1 MRRAS
6 YAVCESTTEI
16 RKRPDVYNMRA
27 LYGRPPLKRVTIAA
41 LFIPALMLVAAP
53 LLAEVKTRD
62 RTTVKFESHMLN
74 FFMGKAAKEGLQ
86 STMAVKGNR
95 KASFNDTT
103 GKIVD
108 LSEEKVYDLD
118 MKKKTYTV
126 TTFDELRR
134 RMREQA
140 DKAKEQAQKEEPG
153 QAQEAQKPQKEY
165 EVDFDVKD
173 TGQKKQVAGYDTHE
187 TIVTI
192 TVREKGKKVEE
203 SGGLI
208 MTNDMW
214 LGPKIPQLKESA
226 DFEMRYWKQLEGPQL
241 LAGQMSAEQTAALMA
256 MYPLIAKASDRMSKD
271 ADKLSGTPLDV
282 MTTIDSVKSPD
293 QMTQAQQQNS
303 QPTGGGLSG
312 MLAKKMMKKEDPK
325 PRSTIMTSHNEV
337 LEVATTVAASDLA
350 IPADFKEKK

>member
-1 MRRAS
+1 M
-6 YAVCESTTEI
+6 
-16 RKRPDVYNMRA
+16 
-27 LYGRPPLKRVTIAA
+27 KRVTVVA
-41 LFIPALMLVAAP
+41 LIVVPALMLVAAP
-53 LLAEVKTRD
+53 LLADVKTRD
-62 RTTVKFESHMLN
+62 RTTVKFESRILN
-74 FFMGKAAKEGLQ
+74 FFLGKAAKDGLQ
-86 STMAVKGNR
+86 TTTAVKGNR
-95 KASFNDTT
+95 KATLNDAT

-140 DKAKEQAQKEEPG
+140 DKAKEQAQKEEPA

-165 EVDFDVKD
+165 EIDFDVKD
-173 TGQKKQVAGYDTHE
+173 TGQKKQIAGYDTHE
-187 TIVTI
+187 TMVTI

-241 LAGQMSAEQTAALMA
+241 MDAQMSAEQTAQIMA
-256 MYPLIAKASDRMSKD
+256 MFPLIAKASERMAKD
-271 ADKLSGTPLDV
+271 GDKLAGTPLDV
-282 MTTIDSVKSPD
+282 MTTIESVKSPD
-293 QMTQAQQQNS
+293 QMTQAQQQQSS
-303 QPTGGGLSG
+303 QPAGGGISG

-325 PRSTIMTSHNEV
+325 QRSTVMTTHHEV

>member
-1 MRRAS
+1 M
-6 YAVCESTTEI
+6 
-16 RKRPDVYNMRA
+16 
-27 LYGRPPLKRVTIAA
+27 KRVSVVA
-41 LFIPALMLVAAP
+41 LIVVPALMLIAAP
-53 LLAEVKTRD
+53 LLADVKTRD
-62 RTTVKFESHMLN
+62 RTTVKFESRVLN
-74 FFMGKAAKEGLQ
+74 FFLGKAAKDGLQ
-86 STMAVKGNR
+86 STSAVKGNR
-95 KASFNDTT
+95 KATLNDST

-118 MKKKTYTV
+118 IKKKTYTI

-140 DKAKEQAQKEEPG
+140 DKAKEQAQKEEPA

-165 EVDFDVKD
+165 EIDFDVKD
-173 TGQKKQVAGYDTHE
+173 TGQKKSIAGYDTHE

-226 DFEMRYWKQLEGPQL
+226 DFEMRYWKQLEGPQMMET
-241 LAGQMSAEQTAALMA
+241 QMSAEQTAALTA
-256 MYPLIAKASDRMSKD
+256 MFPLIAKASGRMAKD
-271 ADKLSGTPLDV
+271 GDKLAGTPLDV
-282 MTTIDSVKSPD
+282 ATTIESVKSPD
-293 QMTQAQQQNS
+293 QMTQAQQQSS
-303 QPTGGGLSG
+303 QPSGGGISG

-325 PRSTIMTSHNEV
+325 QRSTVMTTHHEV

-350 IPADFKEKK
+350 IPSDFKEKK

>member
-1 MRRAS
+1 M
-6 YAVCESTTEI
+6 
-16 RKRPDVYNMRA
+16 
-27 LYGRPPLKRVTIAA
+27 KRVTTLA
-41 LFIPALMLVAAP
+41 LIVVPALLLVAAP

-62 RTTVKFESHMLN
+62 RTTIKFESKILN
-74 FFMGKAAKEGLQ
+74 FFLGHAAKDGLQ
-86 STMAVKGNR
+86 SSTAVKGNR
-95 KASFNDTT
+95 KATFNDTT

-140 DKAKEQAQKEEPG
+140 DKAKEQAQKEEPSQPAG
-153 QAQEAQKPQKEY
+153 AQEPQKPQKEY

-173 TGQKKQVAGYDTHE
+173 TGQKKQIAGYDTHE

-214 LGPKIPQLKESA
+214 LGPKIPQMRESA
-226 DFEMRYWKQLEGPQL
+226 EFEMRYWKQLEGTQL
-241 LAGQMSAEQTAALMA
+241 VNAQMSPDQTAALMA
-256 MYPLIAKASDRMSKD
+256 MYPLIAKASDRMAKD

-282 MTTIDSVKSPD
+282 TTTIDGVKSPD
-293 QMTQAQQQNS
+293 QMAQAQQQNS
-303 QPTGGGLSG
+303 QSTGGGLSG
-312 MLAKKMMKKEDPK
+312 MMMKKEDPK
-325 PRSTIMTSHNEV
+325 PRSTVMTTHNEV

-350 IPADFKEKK
+350 IPPDFKEKK

>member
-1 MRRAS
+1 M
-6 YAVCESTTEI
+6 
-16 RKRPDVYNMRA
+16 
-27 LYGRPPLKRVTIAA
+27 KRVAA
-41 LFIPALMLVAAP
+41 IVLITVPALMLVAAP
-53 LLAEVKTRD
+53 LLADVKTRD
-62 RTTVKFESHMLN
+62 RTTVKFESRILN
-74 FFMGKAAKEGLQ
+74 FFLGKAAKDGLQ
-86 STMAVKGNR
+86 STTAVKGNR
-95 KASFNDTT
+95 KATLNDST

-173 TGQKKQVAGYDTHE
+173 TGQKKQIAGYDTHE
-187 TIVTI
+187 TVVTI

-214 LGPKIPQLKESA
+214 LGPKIPQLRESA
-226 DFEMRYWKQLEGPQL
+226 EFELRYWKQLEGPQMID
-241 LAGQMSAEQTAALMA
+241 AQMSAEQMAALVA
-256 MYPLIAKASDRMSKD
+256 MFPLIARANDRLAKD
-271 ADKLSGTPLDV
+271 SDKLAGTPLDLT
-282 MTTIDSVKSPD
+282 TTIESVKSPD
-293 QMTQAQQQNS
+293 QMAQAQQQQS
-303 QPTGGGLSG
+303 QSTGGGISG
-312 MLAKKMMKKEDPK
+312 MLAKKMMKKEEPK
-325 PRSTIMTSHNEV
+325 QRSTVMTTHHEV
-337 LEVATTVAASDLA
+337 LEVATSVAASDLA

>member
-1 MRRAS
+1 MKRSATS
-6 YAVCESTTEI
+6 ALIIVPAV
-16 RKRPDVYNMRA
+16 
-27 LYGRPPLKRVTIAA
+27 L
-41 LFIPALMLVAAP
+41 LVAAP
-53 LLAEVKTRD
+53 LLADVKTRD
-62 RTTVKFESHMLN
+62 RTTVKFESRILN
-74 FFMGKAAKEGLQ
+74 FFLGKAAKDGLQ
-86 STMAVKGNR
+86 STVAVKGSR
-95 KASFNDTT
+95 KATLNDTT

-140 DKAKEQAQKEEPG
+140 DKAKEQAQKEDPG
-153 QAQEAQKPQKEY
+153 HAQEPQQAQKPQKEY

-173 TGQKKQVAGYDTHE
+173 TGQKKQLAGYDTHE

-226 DFEMRYWKQLEGPQL
+226 DFEMRYWKQLEGPQML
-241 LAGQMSAEQTAALMA
+241 DAQMSAEQMA
-256 MYPLIAKASDRMSKD
+256 SLIAMFPLIAKANERMAKD
-271 ADKLSGTPLDV
+271 ADKLAGTPLEL
-282 MTTIDSVKSPD
+282 TSTIESVKSPD
-293 QMTQAQQQNS
+293 QMAQAQQQS
-303 QPTGGGLSG
+303 QSSGSGGGISG
-312 MLAKKMMKKEDPK
+312 MLAKKMMKKEEPK
-325 PRSTIMTSHNEV
+325 QRSTVMTTHHEV

-350 IPADFKEKK
+350 IPADLKEKK

>member
-1 MRRAS
+1 M
-6 YAVCESTTEI
+6 
-16 RKRPDVYNMRA
+16 
-27 LYGRPPLKRVTIAA
+27 KRVAVFA
-41 LFIPALMLVAAP
+41 LIIVPALLLVAAP
-53 LLAEVKTRD
+53 LLADVKTRD
-62 RTTVKFESHMLN
+62 RTTVKFESRVLN
-74 FFMGKAAKEGLQ
+74 FFLGKAAKDGLQ
-86 STMAVKGNR
+86 TSTAVKGNR
-95 KASFNDTT
+95 KATLNDAT

-140 DKAKEQAQKEEPG
+140 DKAKEQAQKEEPA

-165 EVDFDVKD
+165 EIDFDVKD
-173 TGQKKQVAGYDTHE
+173 TGQKKQIAGYDTHE
-187 TIVTI
+187 TMVTI

-226 DFEMRYWKQLEGPQL
+226 DFEMRYWKQLEGPQI
-241 LAGQMSAEQTAALMA
+241 AAADISPEQMAAVMA
-256 MYPLIAKASDRMSKD
+256 MYPLLTKASERMAKD
-271 ADKLSGTPLDV
+271 SDKLSGTPLDIT
-282 MTTIDSVKSPD
+282 MTVDAVKSPD
-293 QMTQAQQQNS
+293 QMTQAQQQQSS
-303 QPTGGGLSG
+303 QPAGGGISG

-325 PRSTIMTSHNEV
+325 QRSTVMTTHHEV

>member
-1 MRRAS
+1 M
-6 YAVCESTTEI
+6 
-16 RKRPDVYNMRA
+16 
-27 LYGRPPLKRVTIAA
+27 KRVTTLA
-41 LFIPALMLVAAP
+41 LITVPALQLVAAP
-53 LLAEVKTRD
+53 LLADVKTRD
-62 RTTVKFESHMLN
+62 RTTIKFESKILN
-74 FFMGKAAKEGLQ
+74 FFLGHAAKDGLQ
-86 STMAVKGNR
+86 SSTAVKGNR
-95 KASFNDTT
+95 KATFNDTT

-140 DKAKEQAQKEEPG
+140 DKAKEQAQKEQPG
-153 QAQEAQKPQKEY
+153 QPAGAQEPQKPQKEY

-214 LGPKIPQLKESA
+214 LGPKIPQMRESA
-226 DFEMRYWKQLEGPQL
+226 EFEMRYWKQLEGTQL
-241 LAGQMSAEQTAALMA
+241 VNAQMSPDQTAALMA
-256 MYPLIAKASDRMSKD
+256 MYPLIAKASDRMAKD
-271 ADKLSGTPLDV
+271 ADKLSGSPLDV
-282 MTTIDSVKSPD
+282 TSTIDSVKSPD
-293 QMTQAQQQNS
+293 QMTQAQQQSS
-303 QPTGGGLSG
+303 QPTGGGISG
-312 MLAKKMMKKEDPK
+312 MLAKKMMKKEEPK
-325 PRSTIMTSHNEV
+325 PRSTIMTTHTEV